1 MIRYVDGVDKN
12 EQETLLSFFPSS
24 SFPLDS
30 LLVLIADVCNASLCY
45 LLSVICYICYLLIP
59 YPITYH
65 STYPRYLHTTYLY
78 NLILVETQ
86 VDCDPVA
93 FVFLAAFISV
103 SALINIEIHQPI
115 QHNVVNNLFSHW
127 KG

>member
-1 MIRYVDGVDKN
+1 M
-12 EQETLLSFFPSS
+12 
-24 SFPLDS
+24 
-30 LLVLIADVCNASLCY
+30 
-45 LLSVICYICYLLIP
+45 LSVICYICYLLIP

>member
-45 LLSVICYICYLLIP
+45 LLSVISVISLFLILS
-59 YPITYH
+59 PI